1 MDLKIHLPTLLITS
15 ILINLLIG
23 GMLWAIFHLRNRE
36 RSFLWW
42 AFACLAFVA
51 GSVLAIAQTFSG
63 ASPGLLFLAHAF
75 LGLSPLLLLAGI
87 HTLMSLAPLGS
98 RRSTKALYWASA
110 MYGLGLLAGT
120 GLDPVFSRFL
130 TALFSAIVFSVAIY
144 RLGCIERKPRLP
156 LGILQS
162 LFAVHGVL
170 MMAQVLVIVVS
181 SQSGSGPWLDGV
193 LKLILINHLLLV
205 SATALALPLLAFTRT
220 EQALVAL
227 AERDGLTQ
235 LLNRRAFDREGN
247 LAFEKARD
255 ENSLITVLMI
265 DLDHFKQVNDR
276 WGHAIGDEVLRT
288 VASLLLAELR
298 DDDILGRVGGE
309 EFAAVLRNKNL
320 EAVES
325 VTRRLLQ
332 RIVEVGREVQGVPI
346 RLSASIGGATLAP
359 EHGCFRQVM
368 ESADKAL
375 YQAKRNGRNRVEFVA
390 APYRA
395 ES

>member
-15 ILINLLIG
+15 ILINVLIG

-36 RSFLWW
+36 HCFLLW
-42 AFACLAFVA
+42 ALACLAFVA
-51 GSVLAIAQTFSG
+51 GSVLAIAQTFTG
-63 ASPGLLFLAHAF
+63 ASAGLMFVAHLL

-87 HTLMSLAPLGS
+87 HALMNLPPLGS
-98 RRSTKALYWASA
+98 GRSTKLLSLTGCV
-110 MYGLGLLAGT
+110 YGLGLLVAT
-120 GLDPVFSRFL
+120 GLDPVAGRFL
-130 TALFSAIVFSVAIY
+130 TALFSAIVFSMAIY
-144 RLGCIERKPRLP
+144 RLGRIERKPRLP
-156 LGILQS
+156 LGILQI

-170 MMAQVLVIVVS
+170 MMAQVLVIAVS
-181 SQSGSGPWLDGV
+181 SQSESVQWLDGV

-255 ENSLITVLMI
+255 EDSRITVLMI
-265 DLDHFKQVNDR
+265 DLDHFKQINDR
-276 WGHAIGDEVLRT
+276 WGHAVGDEVLRT

-346 RLSASIGGATLAP
+346 RLSASIGGATLEP

-368 ESADKAL
+368 EAADKAL
-375 YQAKRNGRNRVEFVA
+375 YQAK
-390 APYRA
+390 
-395 ES
+395 